1 MIDLLMWIGIFL
13 VSMLVLIKASDYF
26 TDSAE
31 KIGLW
36 FGMPAFIVGVTIVSI
51 GTSLPELISSIISV
65 LNNSSEIV
73 IGNVLG
79 SNITNIFLVLGI
91 TAIIAGKLE
100 IFYELIH
107 VDLPMLM
114 ASAFIVG
121 VMLWDGTFTR
131 GEAVICIAGYILYLL
146 YTLSTSK
153 GDKEIKKET
162 KKMMKKK
169 PKIGFKTIFVLI
181 ISGFFIFLGAKYTVD
196 SVIQISEMLNIGKE
210 IIAASAVAL
219 GTSLPELMVSITAA
233 RKGKPEMA
241 VGNVLGS
248 NIFNAFAVM
257 GIPTLFG
264 TLIIPQN
271 MLTFTLPLMLVSM
284 MMISSFLYYFITLDK
299 EITKW
304 EGWILIIFYVFFI
317 CKLFNLV

>member
-1 MIDLLMWIGIFL
+1 MLDLLMWIGIFI
-13 VSMLVLIKASDYF
+13 VAMLVLIKASDYF

-91 TAIIAGKLE
+91 AAIVAGKLE

-114 ASAFIVG
+114 ASAFFVG

-131 GEAVICIAGYILYLL
+131 GEALLCIAGFILYLL
-146 YTLSTSK
+146 YTLSTAK
-153 GDKEIKKET
+153 DDKEIKKET

-169 PKIGFKTIFVLI
+169 PKIGFKTILVLI
-181 ISGFFIFLGAKYTVD
+181 ISGFFIYLGAKYTVD

-219 GTSLPELMVSITAA
+219 GTSLPELMVSVTAA

-284 MMISSFLYYFITLDK
+284 MLISSFLYYFITLDK

-317 CKLFNLV
+317 CKLFGLV